1 MRLNRLQR
9 AVAIIGLLVIGVK
22 SATMAQYIDGRWVRE
37 WIFVVTNW
45 AAIAAI
51 TIALM
56 LLVGTRWRKP
66 KKEP

>member
-1 MRLNRLQR
+1 MQLNRLQR

-22 SATMAQYIDGRWVRE
+22 SATMAQSIVRE

-66 KKEP
+66 KKES